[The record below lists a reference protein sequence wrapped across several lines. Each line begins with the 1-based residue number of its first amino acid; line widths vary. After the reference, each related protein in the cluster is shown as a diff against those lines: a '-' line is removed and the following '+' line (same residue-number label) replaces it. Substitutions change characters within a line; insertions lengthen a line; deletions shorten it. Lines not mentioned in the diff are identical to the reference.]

1 MPESIREQCLGAL
14 QTLLLTLADV
24 PASEEAPVLAGLRV
38 DRNTDFDE
46 TTFPTLVQFDGGHRP
61 RGRTAASDEK
71 TVEVS
76 IEARLQAPSRSDLTA
91 AVDAVYVAVS
101 DLLLNDP
108 PAGGFAFDIMESGFE
123 VGWHRDA
130 ERPTATLILTYA
142 LDFEHASD
150 RVSVPV

>member
-61 RGRTAASDEK
+61 RGRTAASDEDGRG
-71 TVEVS
+71 VDRGAAAGAEP
-76 IEARLQAPSRSDLTA
+76 ERSDRGRRCGLCRRLRSA
-91 AVDAVYVAVS
+91 AERSARR
-101 DLLLNDP
+101 
-108 PAGGFAFDIMESGFE
+108 GFAFDIMESGFE